1 MQAIASK
8 RRALDSLVFFSG
20 VQEEEERNNRE
31 SNLKAFHQLLDE
43 YVLSV
48 TTQWRKVRRS
58 LDPVRDQLPRARG

>member
-1 MQAIASK
+1 MQ
-8 RRALDSLVFFSG
+8 
-20 VQEEEERNNRE
+20 EEERNNRE

-58 LDPVRDQLPRARG
+58 LDPVLEQLARARG

>member
-1 MQAIASK
+1 
-8 RRALDSLVFFSG
+8 LHFVFFPLPSG
-20 VQEEEERNNRE
+20 VQEEERNNRE

-58 LDPVRDQLPRARG
+58 LDPVLEQLARARG

>member
-1 MQAIASK
+1 
-8 RRALDSLVFFSG
+8 
-20 VQEEEERNNRE
+20 VQEEERNNRE

-58 LDPVRDQLPRARG
+58 CLDPVRDQLPRARG

>member
-1 MQAIASK
+1 MT
-8 RRALDSLVFFSG
+8 LVFFSG
-20 VQEEEERNNRE
+20 VQEEERNNRE